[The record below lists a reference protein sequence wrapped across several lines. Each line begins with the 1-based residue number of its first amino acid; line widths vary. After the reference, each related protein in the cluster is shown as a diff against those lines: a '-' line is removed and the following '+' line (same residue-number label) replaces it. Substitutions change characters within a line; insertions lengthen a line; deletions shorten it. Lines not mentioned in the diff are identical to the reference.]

1 MQFFCKYLKLAV
13 AIKINPSLKMNN
25 FSFQN
30 PTKLIFGKGSIA
42 KLATELPAD
51 AKIMMTYG
59 GGSIRRN
66 GVYDQVMAALKGR
79 SVVEFGGIE
88 PNPQYETLMRAI
100 TLARQEGVTFLL
112 AVGGGSVIDGTKF
125 IATALKYNGD
135 PWEFMV
141 DPSKAVDAMPLA
153 TVLTL
158 PATGSEMNNGA
169 VVSRKE
175 FNEKLAFH
183 NPKGFPQFS
192 ILDPEVCY
200 SLPKQQV
207 INGIVDS
214 FAHTLEQYLT
224 FNTQSMVMDRWAEGL
239 LQTLVELGPKLVE
252 RHDQYDEVANFML
265 TATMAL
271 NGFIAMG
278 VPQDWAT
285 HMIGHELTA
294 LHGLDHGVTLAIVFP
309 GVMSVM
315 RREKFDKLVQYAERV
330 WGATG
335 TPEEKAQAAIDK
347 TDAFFRSLGMKTR
360 LSEHGVGQETIDF
373 IVDRFRKRGWNLGE
387 TGKVTPERVAEI
399 LRERM

>member
-1 MQFFCKYLKLAV
+1 
-13 AIKINPSLKMNN
+13 MNN
-25 FSFQN
+25 FTFRN
-30 PTKLIFGKGSIA
+30 PTKLIFGKGTIA
-42 KLATELPAD
+42 QIAAEIPAE

-66 GVYDQVMAALKGR
+66 GVYDQVKAALKDR
-79 SVVEFGGIE
+79 TVVEFGGIE
-88 PNPQYETLMRAI
+88 PNPQYETLVQAI
-100 TLARQEGVTFLL
+100 GLAREQGVDFLL

-125 IATALKYNGD
+125 IATALKYEGD
-135 PWEFMV
+135 PWDFMV
-141 DPSKAVDAMPLA
+141 DPSKATDAVPLA

-183 NPKGFPQFS
+183 NPKGYPLFS
-192 ILDPEVCY
+192 VLDPEVCY
-200 SLPKQQV
+200 SLLQRQIV
-207 INGIVDS
+207 NGIVDS

-224 FNTQSMVMDRWAEGL
+224 FDTQSMVMDRWAEGL
-239 LQTLVELGPKLVE
+239 LLTLVELGPKLVE
-252 RHDQYDEVANFML
+252 RHDRYDEVANFML

-294 LHGLDHGVTLAIVFP
+294 LHGLDHGVTLAIVYP
-309 GVMSVM
+309 GMMKVM

-330 WGATG
+330 WGVTG
-335 TPEEKAQAAIDK
+335 SPEQKAEAAIGK
-347 TDAFFRSLGMKTR
+347 TDAFFRSLGVKTR
-360 LSEHGVGQETIDF
+360 LSEHGIGEQTVDF
-373 IVDRFRKRGWNLGE
+373 IVERFRKRGWNLGE
-387 TGKVTPERVAEI
+387 SGKVTPERVAEI
-399 LRERM
+399 LHDRM

>member
-1 MQFFCKYLKLAV
+1 
-13 AIKINPSLKMNN
+13 MNN
-25 FSFQN
+25 FTFCN
-30 PTKLIFGKGSIA
+30 PTKLIFGKGTIA
-42 KLATELPAD
+42 RIAREIPTG

-66 GVYDQVMAALKGR
+66 GVYDQVTAALKGR
-79 SVVEFGGIE
+79 GVVEFGGIE
-88 PNPQYETLMRAI
+88 PNPQYETLVKAVE
-100 TLARQEGVTFLL
+100 LARAEGVDFLL

-125 IATALKYNGD
+125 IATALKYEGD
-135 PWEFMV
+135 PWDFLL
-141 DPSKAVDAMPLA
+141 DPSKAVDAVPLA

-175 FNEKLAFH
+175 LNEKLAFH
-183 NPKGFPQFS
+183 NPKCYPLFS
-192 ILDPEVCY
+192 VLDPEVCY
-200 SLPKQQV
+200 SLPQRQIV
-207 INGIVDS
+207 NGIVDS

-224 FNTQSMVMDRWAEGL
+224 FDTQAMVMDRWAEGL

-252 RHDQYDEVANFML
+252 RHDRYDEVANFML

-294 LHGLDHGVTLAIVFP
+294 LHGLDHGVTLAIVYP
-309 GVMSVM
+309 GMMRVM

-335 TPEEKAQAAIDK
+335 TPEEKAEAAIVK
-347 TDAFFRSLGMKTR
+347 TDEFFRALGMKTR
-360 LSEHGVGQETIDF
+360 LSEHGIGQETIDF
-373 IVDRFRKRGWNLGE
+373 IVERFRKRGWNLGE

-399 LRERM
+399 LRERL

>member
-1 MQFFCKYLKLAV
+1 
-13 AIKINPSLKMNN
+13 MNN
-25 FSFQN
+25 FTFCN
-30 PTKLIFGKGSIA
+30 PTKLIFGKGTIA
-42 KLATELPAD
+42 RIAREIPAG

-66 GVYDQVMAALKGR
+66 GVYDQVTAALKGR
-79 SVVEFGGIE
+79 GAVEFGGIE
-88 PNPQYETLMRAI
+88 PNPQYETLVKAVE
-100 TLARQEGVTFLL
+100 LARAEGVDFLL

-125 IATALKYNGD
+125 IATALKYEGD
-135 PWEFMV
+135 PWDFLL
-141 DPSKAVDAMPLA
+141 DPSKAVDAVPLA

-175 FNEKLAFH
+175 LNEKLAFH
-183 NPKGFPQFS
+183 NPKCYPLFS
-192 ILDPEVCY
+192 VLDPEVCY
-200 SLPKQQV
+200 SLPERQV
-207 INGIVDS
+207 VNGIVDS

-224 FNTQSMVMDRWAEGL
+224 FDTQSMVMDRWAEGL
-239 LQTLVELGPKLVE
+239 LQTLIELGPKLAE
-252 RHDQYDEVANFML
+252 WHDRYDEVANFML

-294 LHGLDHGVTLAIVFP
+294 LHGLDHGVTLAIVYP
-309 GVMSVM
+309 GMMRVM

-335 TPEEKAQAAIDK
+335 TPEEKAEAAIVK
-347 TDAFFRSLGMKTR
+347 TDEFFRALGMKTR
-360 LSEHGVGQETIDF
+360 LSEHGIGQETIDF
-373 IVDRFRKRGWNLGE
+373 IVERFRKRGWNLGE
-387 TGKVTPERVAEI
+387 NGQVTPERVAEI
-399 LRERM
+399 LRERL

>member
-1 MQFFCKYLKLAV
+1 
-13 AIKINPSLKMNN
+13 MNN
-25 FSFQN
+25 FTFRN
-30 PTKLIFGKGSIA
+30 PTKLIFGKGTIA
-42 KLATELPAD
+42 QIAAEIPAE

-66 GVYDQVMAALKGR
+66 GVYDQVKAALKDR
-79 SVVEFGGIE
+79 TVVEFGGIE
-88 PNPQYETLMRAI
+88 PNPQYETLVQAI
-100 TLARQEGVTFLL
+100 GLAREQGVDFLL

-125 IATALKYNGD
+125 IATALKYEGD
-135 PWEFMV
+135 PWDFMV
-141 DPSKAVDAMPLA
+141 DPSKVTDAVPLA

-183 NPKGFPQFS
+183 NPKGYPLFS
-192 ILDPEVCY
+192 VLDPEVCY
-200 SLPKQQV
+200 SLPQRQIV
-207 INGIVDS
+207 NGIVDS

-224 FNTQSMVMDRWAEGL
+224 FDTQSMVMDRWAEGL
-239 LQTLVELGPKLVE
+239 LLTLVELGPKLVE
-252 RHDQYDEVANFML
+252 RHDRYDEVANFML

-294 LHGLDHGVTLAIVFP
+294 LHGLDHGVTLAIVYP
-309 GVMSVM
+309 GMMKVM

-330 WGATG
+330 WGVTG
-335 TPEEKAQAAIDK
+335 SPEQKAEAAIGK
-347 TDAFFRSLGMKTR
+347 TDAFFRSLGVKTR
-360 LSEHGVGQETIDF
+360 LSEHGIGEQTVDF
-373 IVDRFRKRGWNLGE
+373 IVERFRKRGWNLGE
-387 TGKVTPERVAEI
+387 SGKVTPERVAEI
-399 LRERM
+399 LHDRM

>member
-1 MQFFCKYLKLAV
+1 
-13 AIKINPSLKMNN
+13 MNN
-25 FSFQN
+25 FTFRN
-30 PTKLIFGKGSIA
+30 PTKLIFGKGTIA
-42 KLATELPAD
+42 QIAAEIPAE

-66 GVYDQVMAALKGR
+66 GVYDQVKAALKDR
-79 SVVEFGGIE
+79 TVVEFGGIE
-88 PNPQYETLMRAI
+88 PNPQYETLVQAI
-100 TLARQEGVTFLL
+100 GLAREQGVDFLL

-125 IATALKYNGD
+125 IATALKYEGD
-135 PWEFMV
+135 PWDFMV
-141 DPSKAVDAMPLA
+141 DPSKVTDAVPLA

-183 NPKGFPQFS
+183 NPKGYPLFS
-192 ILDPEVCY
+192 VLDPEVCY
-200 SLPKQQV
+200 SLPQRQIV
-207 INGIVDS
+207 NGIVDS

-224 FNTQSMVMDRWAEGL
+224 FDTQSMVMDRWAEGL
-239 LQTLVELGPKLVE
+239 LLTLVELGPKLVE
-252 RHDQYDEVANFML
+252 RHDRYDEVANFML

-294 LHGLDHGVTLAIVFP
+294 LHGLDHGVTLAIVYP
-309 GVMSVM
+309 GMMKVM

-330 WGATG
+330 WGVTG
-335 TPEEKAQAAIDK
+335 SPEQKAEAAIGK
-347 TDAFFRSLGMKTR
+347 TDAFFRSLGVKTR
-360 LSEHGVGQETIDF
+360 LSEHGIGEQTVDF
-373 IVDRFRKRGWNLGE
+373 IVERFRTRGWNLGE
-387 TGKVTPERVAEI
+387 SGKVTPERVAEI
-399 LRERM
+399 LHDRM

>member
-1 MQFFCKYLKLAV
+1 
-13 AIKINPSLKMNN
+13 MNN
-25 FSFQN
+25 FTFRN
-30 PTKLIFGKGSIA
+30 PTKLIFGKGTIA
-42 KLATELPAD
+42 QIAAEIPAE

-66 GVYDQVMAALKGR
+66 GVYDQVKAALKDR
-79 SVVEFGGIE
+79 TVVEFGGIE
-88 PNPQYETLMRAI
+88 PNPQYETLVQAI
-100 TLARQEGVTFLL
+100 DLAREQGVDFLL

-125 IATALKYNGD
+125 IATALKYEGD
-135 PWEFMV
+135 PWDFMV
-141 DPSKAVDAMPLA
+141 DPSKATDAVPLA

-183 NPKGFPQFS
+183 NPKGYPLFS
-192 ILDPEVCY
+192 VLDPEVCY
-200 SLPKQQV
+200 SLPQRQIV
-207 INGIVDS
+207 NGIVDS

-224 FNTQSMVMDRWAEGL
+224 FDTQSMVMDRWAEGL
-239 LQTLVELGPKLVE
+239 LLTLVELGPKLVE
-252 RHDQYDEVANFML
+252 RHDRYDEVANFML

-294 LHGLDHGVTLAIVFP
+294 LHGLDHGVTLAIVYP
-309 GVMSVM
+309 GMMKVM

-330 WGATG
+330 WGVTG
-335 TPEEKAQAAIDK
+335 SPEQKAEAAIGK
-347 TDAFFRSLGMKTR
+347 TDAFFRSLGVKTR
-360 LSEHGVGQETIDF
+360 LSEHGIGEQTVDF
-373 IVDRFRKRGWNLGE
+373 IVERFRKRGWNLGE
-387 TGKVTPERVAEI
+387 SGKVTPERVAEI
-399 LRERM
+399 LHDRM

>member
-1 MQFFCKYLKLAV
+1 
-13 AIKINPSLKMNN
+13 MNN
-25 FSFQN
+25 FTFCN
-30 PTKLIFGKGSIA
+30 PTKLIFGKGTIA
-42 KLATELPAD
+42 KIAAEIPAD

-59 GGSIRRN
+59 GGSIHRN
-66 GVYDQVMAALKGR
+66 GVYDQVKAALKER
-79 SVVEFGGIE
+79 TVVEFGGIE

-100 TLARQEGVTFLL
+100 AIAREEGVNFLL

-125 IATALKYNGD
+125 IATALKYAGD

-141 DPSKAVDAMPLA
+141 DPSKAVDAIPLA

-183 NPKGFPQFS
+183 NPNGYPRFS
-192 ILDPEVCY
+192 VLDPEVCY
-200 SLPKQQV
+200 SLPQRQV

-252 RHDQYDEVANFML
+252 RHDRYEDVANFML

-294 LHGLDHGVTLAIVFP
+294 LHGLDHGVTLAIVYP
-309 GVMSVM
+309 GMMRVM

-335 TPEEKAQAAIDK
+335 TPDEKVEAAITK
-347 TDAFFRSLGMKTR
+347 TDEFFRSLGMKTR
-360 LSEHGVGQETIDF
+360 LSEYGVGQDTIDF
-373 IVDRFRKRGWNLGE
+373 IVERFRKRGWNLGE
-387 TGKVTPERVAEI
+387 SGQVTPERVAEI
-399 LRERM
+399 LKDRL

>member
-1 MQFFCKYLKLAV
+1 
-13 AIKINPSLKMNN
+13 MNN
-25 FSFQN
+25 FTFCN
-30 PTKLIFGKGSIA
+30 PTKLIFGKGTIA
-42 KLATELPAD
+42 KIAEEIPSGAQV
-51 AKIMMTYG
+51 MMTYG

-66 GVYDQVMAALKGR
+66 GVYEQVKAALKGHAA
-79 SVVEFGGIE
+79 VEFGGIE
-88 PNPQYETLMRAI
+88 PNPQYETLRRAI
-100 TLARQEGVTFLL
+100 ALAREHGVDYLL

-125 IATALKYNGD
+125 IATALRYEGD
-135 PWEFMV
+135 PWDFLL
-141 DPSKAVDAMPLA
+141 DPSKAVDAVPLA

-169 VVSRKE
+169 VISRKE

-183 NPKGFPQFS
+183 NPKGYPQFS
-192 ILDPEVCY
+192 VLDPEVCY
-200 SLPKQQV
+200 SLPQRQIV
-207 INGIVDS
+207 NGIVDS

-224 FNTQSMVMDRWAEGL
+224 FDTQSMVMDRWAEGL

-252 RHDQYDEVANFML
+252 RHDRYDEVANFML

-294 LHGLDHGVTLAIVFP
+294 LHGLDHGATLAIVYP
-309 GVMSVM
+309 GMMSVM
-315 RREKFDKLVQYAERV
+315 RGEKLDKLVQYAERV

-335 TPEEKAQAAIDK
+335 TPEQKAEAAIEK
-347 TDAFFRSLGMKTR
+347 TDEFFRSLGMKTR
-360 LSEHGVGQETIDF
+360 LSEHGIGEDTIDF
-373 IVDRFRKRGWNLGE
+373 IVERFRKRGWNLGE

-399 LRERM
+399 LHERM

>member
-1 MQFFCKYLKLAV
+1 
-13 AIKINPSLKMNN
+13 MNN
-25 FSFQN
+25 FTFRN
-30 PTKLIFGKGSIA
+30 PTKLIFGKGTIA
-42 KLATELPAD
+42 QIAAEIPAE

-66 GVYDQVMAALKGR
+66 GVYDQVKAALKDR
-79 SVVEFGGIE
+79 TVVEFGGIE
-88 PNPQYETLMRAI
+88 PNPQYETLVQAI
-100 TLARQEGVTFLL
+100 GLAREQGVDFLL

-125 IATALKYNGD
+125 IAAALKYEGD
-135 PWEFMV
+135 PWDFMV
-141 DPSKAVDAMPLA
+141 DPSKATDAVPLA

-183 NPKGFPQFS
+183 NPKGYPLFS
-192 ILDPEVCY
+192 VLDPEVCY
-200 SLPKQQV
+200 SLPQRQIV
-207 INGIVDS
+207 NGIVDS

-224 FNTQSMVMDRWAEGL
+224 FDTQSMVMDRWAEGL
-239 LQTLVELGPKLVE
+239 LLTLVELGPKLVE
-252 RHDQYDEVANFML
+252 RHDRYDEVANFML

-294 LHGLDHGVTLAIVFP
+294 LHGLDHGVTLAIVYP
-309 GVMSVM
+309 GMMKVM

-330 WGATG
+330 WGVTG
-335 TPEEKAQAAIDK
+335 SPEQKAEAAIEK
-347 TDAFFRSLGMKTR
+347 TDAFFRSLGVKTR
-360 LSEHGVGQETIDF
+360 LSEHGIGEQTVDF
-373 IVDRFRKRGWNLGE
+373 IVERFRKRGWNLGE
-387 TGKVTPERVAEI
+387 SGKVTPERVAEI
-399 LRERM
+399 LHDRM

>member
-1 MQFFCKYLKLAV
+1 
-13 AIKINPSLKMNN
+13 MNN
-25 FSFQN
+25 FTFCN
-30 PTKLIFGKGSIA
+30 PTKLIFGKGTIA
-42 KLATELPAD
+42 RIAREIPAG

-66 GVYDQVMAALKGR
+66 GVYDQVTAALKGR
-79 SVVEFGGIE
+79 GVVEFGGIE
-88 PNPQYETLMRAI
+88 PNPQYETLVKAVE
-100 TLARQEGVTFLL
+100 LARAEGVDFLL

-125 IATALKYNGD
+125 IATALKYEGD
-135 PWEFMV
+135 PWDFLL
-141 DPSKAVDAMPLA
+141 DPSKAVDAVPLA

-175 FNEKLAFH
+175 LNEKLAFH
-183 NPKGFPQFS
+183 NPKCYPLFS
-192 ILDPEVCY
+192 VLDPEVCY
-200 SLPKQQV
+200 SLPQRQIV
-207 INGIVDS
+207 NGIVDS

-224 FNTQSMVMDRWAEGL
+224 FDTQAMVMDRWAEGL

-252 RHDQYDEVANFML
+252 RHDRYDEVANFML

-294 LHGLDHGVTLAIVFP
+294 LHGLDHGVTLAIVYP
-309 GVMSVM
+309 GMMRVM

-335 TPEEKAQAAIDK
+335 TPEEKAEAAIVK
-347 TDAFFRSLGMKTR
+347 TDEFFRALGMKTR
-360 LSEHGVGQETIDF
+360 LSEHGIGQETIDF
-373 IVDRFRKRGWNLGE
+373 IVERFRKRGWNLGE
-387 TGKVTPERVAEI
+387 NGQVTPERVAEI
-399 LRERM
+399 LRERL